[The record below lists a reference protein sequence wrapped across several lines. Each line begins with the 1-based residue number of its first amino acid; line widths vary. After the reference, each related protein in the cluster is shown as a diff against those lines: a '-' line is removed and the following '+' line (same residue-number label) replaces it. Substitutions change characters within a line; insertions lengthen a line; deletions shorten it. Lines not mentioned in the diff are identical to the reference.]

1 MIIIG
6 LSIVIIIWNI
16 IITIAK
22 IITVTTLT
30 KVMMTGMM
38 SPFLGLKNLLQIR
51 TLELTIAQSF
61 N

>member
-51 TLELTIAQSF
+51 TLELTIA
-61 N
+61 